1 MIKII
6 YKISLK
12 IPNSVTKNRKS
23 SEKEKDKIQTM
34 ILQYNAQKAKDWATW
49 NQLKPG
55 MMLGAPED
63 KQFPLH
69 ECHPSCYY
77 L

>member
-55 MMLGAPED
+55 MMLGAPEG

>member
-1 MIKII
+1 LIKII

-55 MMLGAPED
+55 MMLGAPEG